1 MASAV
6 TQVGIVNLALSHI
19 GQKAITSM
27 TDGSVQQVETSKIWD
42 FVLREALRAFNWGFA
57 KVQAAL
63 TATTAYTPVVY
74 SYAYVYPANCV
85 AIRKVNDE
93 ANLDNAISGKYEV
106 MYDITNTLQRIVTD
120 IKTAYIEYTYLVETV
135 TLFDSYFVSTLARR
149 LAAELAIPLNGD
161 KEMAKEQIAVFN
173 TLISEAER
181 HNASESHEAHEGN
194 EKSEII
200 DARG

>member
-1 MASAV
+1 M
-6 TQVGIVNLALSHI
+6 
-19 GQKAITSM
+19 
-27 TDGSVQQVETSKIWD
+27 
-42 FVLREALRAFNWGFA
+42 
-57 KVQAAL
+57 
-63 TATTAYTPVVY
+63 
-74 SYAYVYPANCV
+74 

-120 IKTAYIEYTYLVETV
+120 IKTAHIEYTYLVETV

-161 KEMAKEQIAVFN
+161 KEMAKEQITVFN

-200 DARG
+200 DSRG